1 MERDV
6 DRIALAFGIG
16 FVILGV
22 LFLLD
27 RLDVWDLKPSYV
39 LPVLLIAIG
48 VAILLGGRWKRPP
61 EPPVT

>member
-1 MERDV
+1 MGRDV
-6 DRIALAFGIG
+6 DRVALAFGIG
-16 FVILGV
+16 FVVLGV

-48 VAILLGGRWKRPP
+48 VAILLGARWKRPP
-61 EPPVT
+61 EPPAT